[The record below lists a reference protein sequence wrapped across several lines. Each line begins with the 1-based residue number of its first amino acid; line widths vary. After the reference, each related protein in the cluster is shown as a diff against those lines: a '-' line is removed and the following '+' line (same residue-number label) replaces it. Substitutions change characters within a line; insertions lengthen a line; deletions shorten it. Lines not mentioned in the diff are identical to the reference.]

1 MKSFLLGDDSGWARF
16 DGDLHGRALLEFH
29 FVALF
34 VGEAVLNADF
44 FIERVGPLLNIYLRL
59 FGLTRVG
66 RLDDSLDGSRQC
78 DIRLFRHTIS

>member
-29 FVALF
+29 FVTLF

-44 FIERVGPLLNIYLRL
+44 FYRAGRPLVEYLFAPFRAHA
-59 FGLTRVG
+59 G
-66 RLDDSLDGSRQC
+66 RAA
-78 DIRLFRHTIS
+78 